1 MSTTEIPNKD
11 IRDAFF
17 DELYDIASIDSSVII
32 ISNDM
37 DVFSLQKFKE
47 NFPERF
53 INVGVAEQNMVNVA
67 AGLASCGKRPFLYG
81 IASFV
86 SLRCYEQIK
95 FNLCSMKLPV
105 VIIGMG
111 AGFSFSF
118 DGPTHH
124 AIHDIGAMRILPEI
138 EILNPCDA
146 VSAAICASLAH
157 VTDTPMYVR
166 IDKGIVPSLYNTD
179 EEYSSGF
186 KLLRKGRDTCI
197 VSTGN
202 LLHMAIDFVDSL
214 EESVAV
220 LDVYRLKPVNELF
233 LQKVLDRFTRI
244 IVLEENSHIG
254 ALSTIISETIAK
266 YSISCNFKSVSLK
279 NKEHL
284 CYGDRSWFHKHFGIN
299 KTSLSNVMSVYDYD
313 HTW

>member
-1 MSTTEIPNKD
+1 MDDVGQKD

-17 DELYDIASIDSSVII
+17 DEVYNIGEKDSNVII
-32 ISNDM
+32 LTDDM
-37 DVFSLQKFKE
+37 DVFSLRKFKK

-53 INVGVAEQNMVNVA
+53 INVGVAEQNMINVA

-81 IASFV
+81 ISSFV
-86 SLRCYEQIK
+86 SFRCYEQIK

-111 AGFSFSF
+111 TGFSFAY

-146 VSAAICASLAH
+146 VSAASFAKLAARTAH
-157 VTDTPMYVR
+157 PMYIR
-166 IDKGIVPSLYNTD
+166 IDKGVVPALYDTD
-179 EEYSSGF
+179 EDYSIGF
-186 KLLRKGRDTCI
+186 KLLRKGKDTCI

-202 LLHMAIDFVDSL
+202 ILHMAIDFVDSL
-214 EESVAV
+214 EEPIAV

-254 ALSTIISETIAK
+254 ALSTIVSEIIAK
-266 YSISCNFKSVSLK
+266 YSISCEFKSVSLK

-284 CYGDRSWFHKHFGIN
+284 CYGERSWLHDYLGIHKA
-299 KTSLSNVMSVYDYD
+299 SLLNVLNVYNYDYD
-313 HTW
+313 